1 MPDSQAKATKY
12 TTRLTGKALAFT
24 LVPML
29 SVALLFRFGWNAAG
43 LFVPGDPARWL
54 FAGLPLAL
62 GGLVLLCTVATGASF
77 VGRTIQVAE
86 GLVIYRDLRKELH
99 LDVASLGYSPPG
111 EGVLRTLRLSDGND
125 RVTIPELFLP
135 EPEFSRL
142 VAELEAARRLV
153 KAGRGDA
160 SYSL

>member
-1 MPDSQAKATKY
+1 MPDTEATQY
-12 TTRLTGKALAFT
+12 TTRLTGKVLAFSI
-24 LVPML
+24 VPLL

-54 FAGLPLAL
+54 FAGLPLLVA
-62 GGLVLLCTVATGASF
+62 GLVLLCAVATGVSF
-77 VGRTIQVAE
+77 VGRTIQVADQT
-86 GLVIYRDLRKELH
+86 VIYKDLRKELH
-99 LDVASLGYSPPG
+99 LDIASLGYAPPG
-111 EGVLRTLRLSDGND
+111 EGFLRTLRLSDGNHK
-125 RVTIPELFLP
+125 VTVPQLFLP

-142 VAELEAARRLV
+142 VAELESARRRA